1 MEKCIKDENGR
12 FIILDLKVE
21 NSHFILVNIYA
32 PNDSTQQVKFFK
44 DLQGLLAPFS
54 GENIIIGGDFNC
66 PLTSADK
73 MGGRSVHFK
82 QNVINE
88 ITKLSS
94 LYSLCEVWRG
104 KNGDKQGFS
113 WRDKTMKVQCRLDY
127 FLISKRLLNT
137 SKQCLSLFAPNT
149 DHSAVVTHIQSEE
162 LSRKTGPGIWK
173 FNSALLKDNEYVN
186 GICECVQLAK
196 VKYKDVKTTG

>member
-1 MEKCIKDENGR
+1 MLFLINPKFDYQVEKCIKDKNGR

-21 NSHFILVNIYA
+21 NSHFILVNSYA
-32 PNDSTQQVKFFK
+32 PNDSTQQVKFFI

-88 ITKLSS
+88 IAKLSL
-94 LYSLCEVWRG
+94 LYSLCNVWRE
-104 KNGDKQGFS
+104 
-113 WRDKTMKVQCRLDY
+113 KTATNKVFRGEIKL
-127 FLISKRLLNT
+127 
-137 SKQCLSLFAPNT
+137 
-149 DHSAVVTHIQSEE
+149 
-162 LSRKTGPGIWK
+162 
-173 FNSALLKDNEYVN
+173 
-186 GICECVQLAK
+186 
-196 VKYKDVKTTG
+196 

>member
-1 MEKCIKDENGR
+1 MVALSPEPFQLKTLSLNIRGINQSTKRRKLFRWQHHQRADCYFLQETYSDEKCITSWESEWGGTVYAAHGSKHSKGVLFLINPKFDYQVEKCIKDKNGR

-32 PNDSTQQVKFFK
+32 PNDSTQQVKFLK

-94 LYSLCEVWRG
+94 LYSLCDVWR
-104 KNGDKQGFS
+104 
-113 WRDKTMKVQCRLDY
+113 
-127 FLISKRLLNT
+127 
-137 SKQCLSLFAPNT
+137 
-149 DHSAVVTHIQSEE
+149 
-162 LSRKTGPGIWK
+162 
-173 FNSALLKDNEYVN
+173 
-186 GICECVQLAK
+186 
-196 VKYKDVKTTG
+196 